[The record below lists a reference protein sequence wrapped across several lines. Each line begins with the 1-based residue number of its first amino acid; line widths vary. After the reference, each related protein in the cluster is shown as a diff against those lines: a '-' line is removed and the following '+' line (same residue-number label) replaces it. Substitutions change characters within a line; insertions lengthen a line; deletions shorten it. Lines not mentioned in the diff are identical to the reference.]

1 MKGFL
6 REYWLWIV
14 VPMVLVLGAMTYL
27 LLTAGRDDSA
37 SPFDY
42 PIF

>member
-1 MKGFL
+1 VKRFL

-14 VPMVLVLGAMTYL
+14 VPMVLVLGAMAFL
-27 LLTAGRDDSA
+27 LLMTGRDDSL

>member
-1 MKGFL
+1 MKAFL
-6 REYWLWIV
+6 REHWLWIV
-14 VPMVLVLGAMTYL
+14 VPMVLVLGALAFL
-27 LLTAGRDDSA
+27 LLTTGRDDSV

>member
-1 MKGFL
+1 MRQLL

-14 VPMVLVLGAMTYL
+14 VPLVLVLGAVAAL
-27 LLTAGRDDSA
+27 LLLAGRDDSV